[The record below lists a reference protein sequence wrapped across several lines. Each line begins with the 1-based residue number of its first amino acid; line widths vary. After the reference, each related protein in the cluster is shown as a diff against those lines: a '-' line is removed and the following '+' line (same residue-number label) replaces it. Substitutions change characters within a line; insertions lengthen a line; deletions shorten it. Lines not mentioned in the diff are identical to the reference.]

1 MRTRVSGSAT
11 IARLTDRA
19 DPAHQAF
26 LLLRTVFTVAPI
38 AFGLDKFVN
47 LLTEWP
53 AYLAP
58 FVDRLI
64 PGTAQQ
70 AMYAVGVIEIV
81 AGLLVAVRPKYGAV
95 VVAAW
100 LAGIIVNL
108 LILGDFYDVALR
120 DFGLLVGALALWRL
134 ASHRSADPA
143 KPRIGAQGPSTG
155 ATHDPIQPG

>member
-1 MRTRVSGSAT
+1 MSNRAPASPT
-11 IARLTDRA
+11 IARLTGA

-38 AFGLDKFVN
+38 AFGLDKFAN
-47 LLTEWP
+47 LLTDWP
-53 AYLAP
+53 GYLAP
-58 FVDRLI
+58 FADRLI

-81 AGLLVAVRPKYGAV
+81 AGLLVAARPRYGAV

-108 LILGDFYDVALR
+108 LILGNFYDVALR

-134 ASHRSADPA
+134 ASLRSAD
-143 KPRIGAQGPSTG
+143 
-155 ATHDPIQPG
+155 